1 MLETLLAIIG
11 SPVVSN
17 LLITVVGAL
26 LTYVFGKVGTNILS
40 DQKKK
45 IAREIVMMAV
55 SQLADVAK
63 TYKAT
68 SGGDKKLTAEQ
79 QQTLTNNAI
88 SNAQEIGKNAGIDV
102 VKTLGPEGAELAVK
116 LAVKALKSV
125 VERKIPALPAD
136 VEKNL
141 P

>member
-1 MLETLLAIIG
+1 MLEALLAIIG

-68 SGGDKKLTAEQ
+68 SGDKKLTAEQ

>member
-1 MLETLLAIIG
+1 MN
-11 SPVVSN
+11 V
-17 LLITVVGAL
+17 
-26 LTYVFGKVGTNILS
+26 LS

-63 TYKAT
+63 TYKST
-68 SGGDKKLTAEQ
+68 SGDKKLTPEQ
-79 QQTLTNNAI
+79 QTTLTNNAI

-125 VERKIPALPAD
+125 VERKIPTLPAD

>member
-68 SGGDKKLTAEQ
+68 SSDKKLTTEQ

-125 VERKIPALPAD
+125 IERKTPALPAD

>member
-63 TYKAT
+63 TYKSA
-68 SGGDKKLTAEQ
+68 SGDKKLTPEQ
-79 QQTLTNNAI
+79 QTTLTNNAI

-116 LAVKALKSV
+116 LAVKALKSA